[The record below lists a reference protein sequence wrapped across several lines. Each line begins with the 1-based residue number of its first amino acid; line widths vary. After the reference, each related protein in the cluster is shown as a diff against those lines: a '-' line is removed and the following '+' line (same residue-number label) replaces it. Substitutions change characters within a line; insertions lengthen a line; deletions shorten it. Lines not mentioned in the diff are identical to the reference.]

1 MADGALIIGRLHKL
15 YIEPVSDL
23 EAPTW
28 VEYGEIQGA
37 TRTQQRD
44 VAEVKERNFLETT
57 VELGHLNTEVTLQI
71 SRRPGLTTTFDVLEA
86 AARSGDNVGIAMMTG
101 GITEPGER
109 GYQAEMKVVGFDD
122 DQAHDSTMVS
132 VTLRAAASRDTDPA
146 YVEIAAPPP

>member
-1 MADGALIIGRLHKL
+1 
-15 YIEPVSDL
+15 
-23 EAPTW
+23 

-57 VELGHLNTEVTLQI
+57 VELGHLNTEITLQI
-71 SRRPGLTTTFDVLEA
+71 SRRHGNANYDVLEA
-86 AARSGDNVGIAMMTG
+86 AARSGASVGVAMMTG
-101 GITEPGER
+101 TITDVGER

-132 VTLRAAASRDTDPA
+132 VTLRASATRVTDPA
-146 YVEIAAPPP
+146 YVTIAAP